1 MICAH
6 RYWPWPAARARQ
18 PTRMIRIPSP
28 AIAGA
33 SGTSMADLA
42 DRTFWARTTM
52 VITAI
57 QGDAHGAQRHQHR
70 HQPDARPGA
79 APPEAEPRTGAVAA
93 APAELLLE
101 RRELVGACGDHSQ
114 AGGHRPVRPVHRLH
128 PHACPC
134 PDGPLPPTQPHPRPT
149 PPAL

>member
-33 SGTSMADLA
+33 SGTSMAALA

-52 VITAI
+52 VTTAI

-70 HQPDARPGA
+70 HEPDARPGA

-101 RRELVGACGDHSQ
+101 RRKLSRACGDPSPTVC
-114 AGGHRPVRPVHRLH
+114 HRPLPTVH
-128 PHACPC
+128 P
-134 PDGPLPPTQPHPRPT
+134 
-149 PPAL
+149 